1 MFVAYVM
8 IRSCF
13 YIHAFVLESRNAG
26 EPIAPACHMVEL
38 RKRSIA
44 GEPFA
49 PGFHMLPTG
58 EPFAPA
64 YPKYALSY

>member
-1 MFVAYVM
+1 MYA
-8 IRSCF
+8 I
-13 YIHAFVLESRNAG
+13 VLESRNAG
-26 EPIAPACHMVEL
+26 EPIAPGCHMLEL
-38 RKRSIA
+38 RKHNIA

-64 YPKYALSY
+64 YFK